1 MTVAQCKI
9 TIRLKDTE
17 DTEDSYYELSYY
29 GYYTHKNHYSDVKDL
44 RAVFQ
49 DERKALKVQGMES
62 AKIVRIEIVKK
73 EDVA

>member
-9 TIRLKDTE
+9 TIRLK

-73 EDVA
+73 ENVA